1 MVSMR
6 MMMMMMMPWWLS
18 LSSAVLLRDETEDHL
33 LLLFLL
39 LLLLLLLPAT
49 RSLDDG
55 RPHPYLKR
63 LSPLRVNYS
72 CVVCL
77 WRPNELEITSRF
89 RRKRETPHPL
99 PPPPPVVW
107 RKVTTRDFFAT
118 KRASSLEHN
127 ARRWYYY
134 VVLVPTHTKAKEDF
148 FQFQFLVLS
157 PRGLRYQCLGFGGEK
172 RKSPNPTTKSHAHYI
187 VESIA

>member
-1 MVSMR
+1 
-6 MMMMMMMPWWLS
+6 MMMMMPWWLS

-107 RKVTTRDFFAT
+107 RKVTKTRLFCETKTGLLWNTITRDGGIIIT
-118 KRASSLEHN
+118 WYWYQHTPPKRKKK
-127 ARRWYYY
+127 YF
-134 VVLVPTHTKAKEDF
+134 V
-148 FQFQFLVLS
+148 QFQFLFCVS
-157 PRGLRYQCLGFGGEK
+157 SAFKVSVFR
-172 RKSPNPTTKSHAHYI
+172 
-187 VESIA
+187 V